1 MGSTYPSSLS
11 LNNNIRIKHVRSAN
25 WMAPTCPHGYFSFF
39 WRGEPI
45 GWHTHAPKACLLCFW
60 RGGCLLDFPSSSQTV
75 PIEFLL
81 FPSISNQNSFVLIK
95 FPNNSHQIPLVLI
108 NNPSNSFVPI
118 KFPKSFHSHFCKVA
132 SGPTSKVHP
141 VLIHLKLSCV
151 ARSVWPIDKSLSE
164 DGCHFKC
171 QGENLVIALDL

>member
-1 MGSTYPSSLS
+1 MWGAP
-11 LNNNIRIKHVRSAN
+11 VRWHQHAPRDVSYFLKGWTN
-25 WMAPTCPHGYFSFF
+25 WVAHTCPQGMFIMFLK
-39 WRGEPI
+39 
-45 GWHTHAPKACLLCFW
+45 GWV
-60 RGGCLLDFPSSSQTV
+60 LDFPSSSQTV